1 MAKTLIVKI
10 LEASGMLDSDHA
22 YNHARLI
29 YFLVNKEGEYT
40 FNSRDIGR
48 QVRNLVL
55 PLDVT
60 DEFYKNG
67 GTKHPES
74 HKRISCSV
82 TALLARGII
91 KPIGAS
97 CYKFDPSS
105 LDRYIK
111 QRIAR
116 VTIEMPEEDAREC
129 YTKREL
135 YFIGDSEV
143 SKAHYDKFVTE
154 FPELKHL
161 ASTKE
166 YVPSVNGYR
175 ILSVEYV

>member
-10 LEASGMLDSDHA
+10 LEASRLLASDHA
-22 YNHARLI
+22 YNHARFI

-48 QVRNLVL
+48 QIRNLVL
-55 PLDVT
+55 PLDVL
-60 DEFYKNG
+60 DEFYKSG

-91 KPIGAS
+91 KSIGAS

-105 LDRYIK
+105 LDSYVK
-111 QRIAR
+111 QKVAR
-116 VTIEMPEEDAREC
+116 VTIEMSEDEARER
-129 YTKREL
+129 YTKRTL

-143 SKAHYDKFVTE
+143 IPAHYKKFVTE

-161 ASTKE
+161 VKTQE
-166 YVPSVNGYR
+166 YVPSVDGYP
-175 ILSVEYV
+175 IVSVEYA

>member
-1 MAKTLIVKI
+1 MAKTLVVKI
-10 LEASGMLDSDHA
+10 LEASGLLDSDHA
-22 YNHARLI
+22 YNHARFI

-48 QVRNLVL
+48 QIRNLVL

-60 DEFYKNG
+60 DEFYNSG

-82 TALLARGII
+82 TALRSRGII
-91 KPIGAS
+91 KSIGAN

-105 LDRYIK
+105 LDSYVK
-111 QRIAR
+111 QRVAR
-116 VTIEMPEEDAREC
+116 VTIEMSEEEARER

-143 SKAHYDKFVTE
+143 NKAHYTKFVKE

-161 ASTKE
+161 ASIKE
-166 YVPSVNGYR
+166 YVPSVEGYR
-175 ILSVEYV
+175 IISVEYA